1 LYEKENLKKEC
12 NSEKK
17 KSLNPSIFTDS
28 YKMQQ
33 ALVISLIIGLI
44 IVLYKDLIRP
54 VIAFFIIAL
63 VLLITD
69 TIDTKDFMAGFA
81 NEQILVVLILI
92 MLSDVIQRTAV
103 VDLAFQNVFKPSL
116 SYRRFLA
123 LLGILVA
130 PVSAFVNNT
139 PLVAILMPY
148 VYDWSKK
155 KGIAP
160 SKVLIPLSYLT
171 ILGGTITLVGT
182 STNLV
187 VNGFVTDAGYE
198 SLGMFD
204 FTLVGASVAVVG
216 ILYIVFIGP
225 SLLPDRKDAISDFRE
240 KSREY
245 VTETI
250 LTPKSALIGK
260 TVEEAG
266 LRKLKGL
273 FLVEII
279 RGEERIAPVSPVQ
292 SLEANDKLIFA
303 GETSTILDLIKT
315 NNGIELPNSAKLSNS
330 ESMEVKEVVISSN
343 SDLIG
348 KIVKDTNFRGKYDSA
363 IIAINRNGERITG
376 KLGEVQL
383 QSGDLLLLITGDD
396 FENRA
401 SEEQDF
407 YIISSVDK
415 IHKMALYKTYTVLLG
430 TVAAFVTSALGY
442 LSLFESLLILM
453 SLIAAMQ
460 IVRFNDIKRSFD
472 VDMYLILVLALSFG
486 KAIVNT
492 GLDKEISGAMLEIVK
507 PVGSNIAALA
517 FVYLATNILAMMV
530 TNKAAVAIMFPV
542 ALSTAKTL
550 GIEPTPFFLAIA
562 FAGCAE
568 FMTPYGYQTNLMVY
582 GPGGYKFR
590 DYMKIGWG
598 LSLTFFV
605 VAVSLLGWM
614 YDLW

>member
-1 LYEKENLKKEC
+1 
-12 NSEKK
+12 
-17 KSLNPSIFTDS
+17 
-28 YKMQQ
+28 MQQ

-123 LLGILVA
+123 LLGILVT

-245 VTETI
+245 VTETF

-279 RGEERIAPVSPVQ
+279 RGEEKIAPVSPVQ